1 MTVMDARNDAC
12 GVMLEPARRGMPRR
26 VRLAQFTTLGVGGE
40 AELWVCHNLEEL
52 LEATRAPYRVLG
64 GGSNLIVSDD
74 GVPERVIK
82 LGGDYSRTDLERD
95 PDLSSNTVCVTGWVG
110 AAKPIPAL
118 IRALQKR
125 GLSGLEG
132 LVGVPAAVGGAVR
145 MNAGTRYGE
154 MADALQAVEVVT
166 DGEVRVF
173 DPEELGFVY
182 RNSRLPQGQNGV
194 GIVTRVKLK
203 LSLSTPEVVQQRMN
217 LADDARKGQPHWRT
231 FGCAWKNPA
240 HDSAGR
246 LVDRAGLKGTR
257 VGGAMVSL
265 EHGNFIINTG
275 GASAQ
280 DVLQLMRIIEE
291 KLGVPLEREVEIWAT
306 DPEATLSIPEAIQST
321 RKAGGGV

>member
-1 MTVMDARNDAC
+1 MTVSDTSLRDTC
-12 GVMLEPARRGMPRR
+12 GVMLEPARRGAPRR

-40 AELWVCHNLEEL
+40 AELWVCHDLDQL
-52 LEATRAPYRVLG
+52 REATRAPYRVLG
-64 GGSNLIVSDD
+64 GGSNLIVVDEGVSD
-74 GVPERVIK
+74 RVIK
-82 LGGDYSRTDLERD
+82 LGGEYSDADLE
-95 PDLSSNTVCVTGWVG
+95 PDAARSSSTVYVTGWVG

-154 MADALQAVEVVT
+154 MADALESVEVVA
-166 DGEVRVF
+166 DGVARVYA
-173 DPEELGFVY
+173 PEELQFIY
-182 RNSRLPQGQNGV
+182 RNSSIPHGQHGV
-194 GIVTRVKLK
+194 GIVTRIKLK
-203 LSLSTPEVVQQRMN
+203 LTPSTPGAVQERMN

-246 LVDRAGLKGTR
+246 MVDRAGLKGTS

-275 GASAQ
+275 GATAR
-280 DVLQLMRIIEE
+280 DVLTLLHLVES
-291 KLGVPLEREVEIWAT
+291 KLGVPLEREVEIWARE
-306 DPEATLSIPEAIQST
+306 PSRATGRGEGL
-321 RKAGGGV
+321 

>member
-1 MTVMDARNDAC
+1 MTVSDANSPARS
-12 GVMLEPARRGMPRR
+12 VMLEPAGRGAPRR

-40 AELWVCHNLEEL
+40 AELWVCHDSAQLR
-52 LEATRAPYRVLG
+52 EATSAPYRVLG
-64 GGSNLIVSDD
+64 GGSNLIVADEGVDD
-74 GVPERVIK
+74 RIIK
-82 LGGDYSRTDLERD
+82 LGGQFSEADLE
-95 PDLSSNTVCVTGWVG
+95 PDTVRSSDTVYITGWIG

-154 MADALQAVEVVT
+154 MVDALEAVEVVV
-166 DGEVRVF
+166 DGVARVYA
-173 DPEELGFVY
+173 PEELGFVY
-182 RNSRLPQGQNGV
+182 RNSSIPNGINGV
-194 GIVTRVKLK
+194 GIVTRVKLRLK
-203 LSLSTPEVVQQRMN
+203 PSTPDAVQERMN

-240 HDSAGR
+240 QQSAGR
-246 LVDRAGLKGTR
+246 LVDQAGLKGTK

-275 GASAQ
+275 GATSD
-280 DVLQLMRIIEE
+280 DVLTLLNLVES
-291 KLGVPLEREVEIWAT
+291 KLGIPLEREVEIWARE
-306 DPEATLSIPEAIQST
+306 PSRATGRGEGL
-321 RKAGGGV
+321 

>member
-12 GVMLEPARRGMPRR
+12 GVMLEPARRGAPRR

-82 LGGDYSRTDLERD
+82 LGGDYSRADLERD
-95 PDLSSNTVCVTGWVG
+95 PDLSSNTVHVTGWVG

-182 RNSRLPQGQNGV
+182 RNSRLPHGQNGV

-203 LSLSTPEVVQQRMN
+203 LGLSTPEVVQQRMN

-240 HDSAGR
+240 LDSAGR
-246 LVDRAGLKGTR
+246 MVDRAGLKGTR

-291 KLGVPLEREVEIWAT
+291 KLGVPLEREVEIWAA
-306 DPEATLSIPEAIQST
+306 DPEATRST
-321 RKAGGGV
+321 RKAGGDV